1 MSNIKLSICFFD
13 ESFNFQVVL
22 LKYNLHYL
30 KECLA

>member
-13 ESFNFQVVL
+13 ENFNFKVVL

-30 KECLA
+30 KECLD